1 MPDAPTFERRQWE
14 RNGTGIVLTHIP
26 HRISV
31 ALYDGADIL
40 GWLTDT
46 DAHTFAAILD
56 RMLADPPPT
65 YGGSGTYGDVP

>member
-1 MPDAPTFERRQWE
+1 MTTPRFERRQWE

-26 HRISV
+26 RRISV
-31 ALYDGADIL
+31 AIYDGADIL

-46 DAHTFAAILD
+46 DAHHLAAILD

-65 YGGSGTYGDVP
+65 YGGNSYGDSA